1 MDRVTISLQNKELIE
16 EIINSSDEVRAKIH
30 NAIIDGVSKRITKNV
45 VTNMDASVKAAIET
59 AQMELHKKYMYET
72 WQGWSSHF
80 KLKEQYRQCVEAAVR
95 KAWSDEIDRSIQ
107 EVKEKV
113 AAAYKIRLERAYNEY
128 IGKIESLTDKLDDKI
143 KEAVNENISRRLS
156 K

>member
-1 MDRVTISLQNKELIE
+1 MDRVTIMLQNKQLIE
-16 EIINSSDEVRAKIH
+16 ELINSSEETKAKIH
-30 NAIIDGVSKRITKNV
+30 AAIIDGVSKRIVKNV
-45 VTNMDASVKAAIET
+45 VTNMDVSIKGAIDQ
-59 AQMELHKKYMYET
+59 AQESLRKKYMEDKRD
-72 WQGWSSHF
+72 GWRSYY
-80 KLKEQYRQCVEAAVR
+80 KLKEEYTQCVEAAVR
-95 KAWSDEIDRSIQ
+95 KAWSDEINRSIA

-113 AAAYKIRLERAYNEY
+113 AAAYQTRLERAYNEY

>member
-16 EIINSSDEVRAKIH
+16 DIINSSDEVKARIH

-59 AQMELHKKYMYET
+59 AQMELHKKYMDET
-72 WQGWSSHF
+72 RQGWSSHY
-80 KLKEQYRQCVEAAVR
+80 KLKEQYRQCVEGAVR

-113 AAAYKIRLERAYNEY
+113 KAAYQTRLERAYQNY
-128 IGKIESLTDKLDDKI
+128 IAKIEEMTDHLDDKI
-143 KEAVNENISRRLS
+143 KEAVSENISRRLNG
-156 K
+156 

>member
-30 NAIIDGVSKRITKNV
+30 NAIIDGVSKRITKNAV
-45 VTNMDASVKAAIET
+45 NNMDASVKAAIDQ
-59 AQMELHKKYMYET
+59 AQESLRKKYMEDERD
-72 WQGWSSHF
+72 GWRSYY
-80 KLKEQYRQCVEAAVR
+80 KLKEEYAQCVEAAVR
-95 KAWSDEIDRSIQ
+95 KAWSDEINRSIA

-113 AAAYKIRLERAYNEY
+113 AAAYQIRLERAYNEY

-143 KEAVNENISRRLS
+143 KEAVNENISKRLS

>member
-16 EIINSSDEVRAKIH
+16 DIINSSDEVKARIH

-59 AQMELHKKYMYET
+59 AQMELHKKYMDEKR
-72 WQGWSSHF
+72 QGWSSYY

-113 AAAYKIRLERAYNEY
+113 KAAYQTRLERAYQNY
-128 IGKIESLTDKLDDKI
+128 IAKIEQMTDRLDDKI
-143 KEAVNENISRRLS
+143 KEAVNENISRRLNG
-156 K
+156 

>member
-16 EIINSSDEVRAKIH
+16 DIINSSDEVRAKIH

-45 VTNMDASVKAAIET
+45 VNNMDASVKAAIDQ
-59 AQMELHKKYMYET
+59 AQESLRKKYMEDKRD
-72 WQGWSSHF
+72 GWRSYY
-80 KLKEQYRQCVEAAVR
+80 KLKEEYAQCVEAAVR
-95 KAWSDEIDRSIQ
+95 KAWSDEINRSIA

-113 AAAYKIRLERAYNEY
+113 AAAYQIRLERAYNEY

-143 KEAVNENISRRLS
+143 KEAVNENISKRLS